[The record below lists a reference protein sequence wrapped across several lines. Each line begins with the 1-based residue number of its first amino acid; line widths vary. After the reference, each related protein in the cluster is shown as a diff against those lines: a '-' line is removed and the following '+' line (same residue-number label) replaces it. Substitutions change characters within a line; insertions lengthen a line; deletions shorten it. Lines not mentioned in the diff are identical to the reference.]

1 MWSGSYWAKTYWY
14 GGYWH
19 PAGDAVA
26 QVVRKIRGLWSIHGT
41 MFKHRNIVK
50 GEVK

>member
-1 MWSGSYWAKTYWY
+1 MWSGSYWAKTYWT
-14 GGYWH
+14 GVYWH
-19 PAGDAVA
+19 PAGAVEE
-26 QVVRKIRGLWSIHGT
+26 VIKRVKKGLWSLHGT

>member
-1 MWSGSYWAKTYWY
+1 MWSGSYWAKSYWY

-19 PAGDAVA
+19 PIGDGIAA
-26 QVVRKIRGLWSIHGT
+26 VVRKVKGLWSLHGIS
-41 MFKHRNIVK
+41 FKHRNIVK